1 MSTNPTAAPAV
12 PIPSLLAALGAVPD
26 PRKRRGRRYTVATIL
41 TFAVC
46 AMACG
51 ARSLYAI
58 AQWGREQGSAEV
70 RAALGITRATTPS
83 QPTLFR
89 LFSALGRDAFEQ
101 ALGAWVRAQ
110 GLPVGEAIAID
121 GKHLRGIHGEAV
133 AGVHLVA
140 AYAHRTGAVLD
151 QKGAR

>member
-1 MSTNPTAAPAV
+1 MVEPAPTGAGL
-12 PIPSLLAALGAVPD
+12 PIPSLLAALAAMPD
-26 PRKRRGRRYTVATIL
+26 PRKRRGRRYTVATVL

-46 AMACG
+46 AMVCG

-58 AQWGREQGSAEV
+58 AQWGRDQGSAEV

-89 LFSALGRDAFEQ
+89 LFSTLDRDAFEQ
-101 ALGAWVRAQ
+101 ALGTWVRAQ
-110 GLPVGEAIAID
+110 GLPAGEALALD

-133 AGVHLVA
+133 PGVHLVA

-151 QKGAR
+151 QKGAA